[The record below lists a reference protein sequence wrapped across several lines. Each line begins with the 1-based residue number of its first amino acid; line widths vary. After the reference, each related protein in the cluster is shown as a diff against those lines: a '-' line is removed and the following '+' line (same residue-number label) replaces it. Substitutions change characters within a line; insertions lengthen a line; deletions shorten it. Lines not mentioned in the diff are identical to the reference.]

1 MSAKIKFSLIVFFAG
16 IVVVA
21 IPQDIQHEV
30 TVTLKLIQV
39 YVLDNKRNPVTDLKK
54 EDFILYDNGNLQTI
68 TDFETHFLTTPEK
81 PSEIKTLHPL
91 LESDLRMNRKFLF
104 ILDIQRN
111 DEIGMIKAK
120 RAALH
125 FVDNHFISG
134 DEAEVLSYSPLRGL
148 ILHEYLTSDQQKI
161 REAISRAKEI
171 PVKTLADRDEE
182 KEKMSMNRVT
192 KMDSESDV
200 GTKIGGQYG
209 KMLGSPFSVPSL
221 EDAVKPEM
229 SFVIDNSELAKALRF
244 IPGNKYIIL
253 FSGGS
258 QQSYLEAFA
267 RLGKIFADSNCQ
279 VYTVDTMGIR
289 NHFLGKSKRMEGET
303 LKELSE
309 ISGGKYFENVDE
321 YETISQEIQNI
332 TGNYYVLGYYIDE
345 RWDGRYHNIE
355 VKLKRKGCEVFA
367 QGGYFNPKPFTEFS
381 ELEKQLHLID
391 LALSENPYS
400 QEPLRF
406 PLETLT
412 FSNRKETNLV
422 LLSAIPV
429 EKVKEAG
436 FEEVEM
442 TTLIFNEKNSIIY
455 SSQGKINF
463 SSIPQKTLYHYVIS
477 SLSPGHYKCRIILRD
492 LKTGKGAVASSS
504 ANIIDPL
511 ESGIRI
517 DTPLLLIPK
526 KKAFYSKS
534 MEKDDEKKRK
544 KSLSLIHIYPFLTSE
559 HSPLIRD
566 LDQGT
571 TKLLGVV
578 RYSVIGV
585 EKSNIELSIYI
596 KKSSSEQKILLPFSI
611 VASEKKGESDILLVE
626 IQLQEL
632 KPGDYSLEFVTEEI
646 TSNSKSQSTR
656 TFRIK

>member
-1 MSAKIKFSLIVFFAG
+1 
-16 IVVVA
+16 
-21 IPQDIQHEV
+21 
-30 TVTLKLIQV
+30 
-39 YVLDNKRNPVTDLKK
+39 
-54 EDFILYDNGNLQTI
+54 
-68 TDFETHFLTTPEK
+68 
-81 PSEIKTLHPL
+81 
-91 LESDLRMNRKFLF
+91 MNRKFLF

-125 FVDNHFISG
+125 FVDNHLMSG
-134 DEAEVLSYSPLRGL
+134 DEAGVLSYSPLRGL

-182 KEKMSMNRVT
+182 KEKMSMNRT
-192 KMDSESDV
+192 AKMDSESEV
-200 GTKIGGQYG
+200 GTRIGGQYG
-209 KMLGSPFSVPSL
+209 KMLGSPFYVPSL
-221 EDAVKPEM
+221 EDAVKPQM

-258 QQSYLEAFA
+258 QKRYLEAFA
-267 RLGKIFADSNCQ
+267 RLGKMFADSNCQ

-289 NHFLGKSKRMEGET
+289 DHFLGELKRMEGKT

-321 YETISQEIQNI
+321 YVTISQEIQNI

-345 RWDGRYHNIE
+345 KWDGRYHNIE
-355 VKLKRKGCEVFA
+355 VKVKRKGCEVFA
-367 QGGYFNPKPFTEFS
+367 QGGYFNPKPFTAFS

-406 PLETLT
+406 PLEALT

-436 FEEVEM
+436 FEEAEM
-442 TTLIFNEKNSIIY
+442 TTLIFNEKNSIVY
-455 SSQGKINF
+455 STQGKINF

-477 SLSPGHYKCRIILRD
+477 SLSPGHYECRVVLRD

-504 ANIIDPL
+504 ANDTDPL

-517 DTPLLLIPK
+517 DTPLLLIPEK
-526 KKAFYSKS
+526 EAFYLKS
-534 MEKDDEKKRK
+534 MEKDEEKKGK
-544 KSLSLIHIYPFLTSE
+544 KSISLINVYHFLSNK
-559 HSPLIRD
+559 HSPLIED
-566 LDQGT
+566 LEEGT
-571 TKLLGVV
+571 TRLLAVV
-578 RYSVIGV
+578 RCSVIGV
-585 EKSNIELSIYI
+585 EKPNIELSIYI
-596 KKSSSEQKILLPFSI
+596 RKSSSVHKTLLPFSI
-611 VASEKKGESDILLVE
+611 LASEKEGETDILSIE
-626 IQLQEL
+626 IHLPEL
-632 KPGDYSLEFVTEEI
+632 KPGDYSLEFVAEEI
-646 TSNSKSQSTR
+646 TSNFKSQSTR
-656 TFRIK
+656 TFRIR